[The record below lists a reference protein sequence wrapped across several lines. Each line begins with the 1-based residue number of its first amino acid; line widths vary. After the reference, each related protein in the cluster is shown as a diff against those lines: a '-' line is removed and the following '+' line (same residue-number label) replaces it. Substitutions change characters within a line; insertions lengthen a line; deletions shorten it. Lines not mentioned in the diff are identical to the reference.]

1 MAVGDFSAG
10 PRPATA
16 ARPKWLRGQRFDSDP
31 ALPQIA
37 RHGTFGMMFAATSP
51 SLART
56 LRGLAVCGGLLL
68 AGCAGS
74 GFDLSPRPP
83 APVLAPPPADDDP
96 ATPPPLR
103 PSVESSP
110 VRVGL
115 VLPLSAKG
123 NAGTVALSMRN
134 AAELA
139 LTEFGNAGIELIVKD
154 DAGTAPGAQAAGLAA
169 LDEGAVI
176 VLGPLFSHTVA
187 AAGQTARSR
196 GVPLVA
202 FSTDANV
209 ATRGVYLLSFL
220 PESDV
225 DRMVSFAVSRGKR
238 SFVAVL
244 PDSAYGSV
252 VEAQFQ
258 QAVSA
263 RGGRVIAI
271 EKYTEKAK
279 LTEPARR
286 VAAAS
291 RQADSLFFA
300 DAGDTTPGLV
310 QALAASG
317 VKNGNPQFMGTGLW
331 DDAALFKN
339 PNLSGAWFAAPDA
352 AGYRAFAQ
360 RYRARYSRDP
370 VRTASLA
377 YDGVSLVASLVRAGG
392 GRIGEETL
400 TNPSGFSGID
410 GVFRFRPDGT
420 CERGLAVMEINGG
433 SARVIS
439 PAPRAFGA
447 ANL

>member
-1 MAVGDFSAG
+1 MICDASGS
-10 PRPATA
+10 RPA
-16 ARPKWLRGQRFDSDP
+16 RV
-31 ALPQIA
+31 
-37 RHGTFGMMFAATSP
+37 
-51 SLART
+51 
-56 LRGLAVCGGLLL
+56 LRGLAVFAGLAL
-68 AGCAGS
+68 AGCAGI
-74 GFDLSPRPP
+74 DLDVFGSKPSPGQPLAPP
-83 APVLAPPPADDDP
+83 AEETAPPPASAP
-96 ATPPPLR
+96 GGP
-103 PSVESSP
+103 V

-123 NAGTVALSMRN
+123 NAGVVALAMRN

-139 LTEFGNAGIELIVKD
+139 LAEFGGAGIQLIVKD
-154 DAGTAPGAQAAGLAA
+154 DAGTAPGAQAAVQAA
-169 LDEGAVI
+169 IGEGAVI
-176 VLGPLFSHTVA
+176 VLGPLFSNAVA

-196 GVPLVA
+196 GVPLIA

-225 DRMVSFAVSRGKR
+225 DRMVSFAISRGKR

-258 QAVSA
+258 QVVSA
-263 RGGRVIAI
+263 RGGRVVAI
-271 EKYTEKAK
+271 EKYGTEKAK
-279 LTEPARR
+279 LAEPARR
-286 VAAAS
+286 VAAAA

-300 DAGDTTPGLV
+300 DAGDATPQLV
-310 QALAASG
+310 QALAANG
-317 VKNGNPQFMGTGLW
+317 VKNGQPQFMGTGLW
-331 DDAALFKN
+331 DDAGLFANPALA
-339 PNLSGAWFAAPDA
+339 GAWFAAPDA

-360 RYRARYSRDP
+360 RYRARYGQDP

-377 YDGVSLVASLVRAGG
+377 YDGVSLVASLVKAGG
-392 GRIGEETL
+392 GRIGDDML

-420 CERGLAVMEINGG
+420 CERGLAVMEIGGG

>member
-1 MAVGDFSAG
+1 MIFDANGS
-10 PRPATA
+10 RPA
-16 ARPKWLRGQRFDSDP
+16 RV
-31 ALPQIA
+31 
-37 RHGTFGMMFAATSP
+37 
-51 SLART
+51 
-56 LRGLAVCGGLLL
+56 LRGLAVLAGLAL

-74 GFDLSPRPP
+74 GLDLDIFSSKPP
-83 APVLAPPPADDDP
+83 LGQPLAPPPAVDE
-96 ATPPPLR
+96 APPPA
-103 PSVESSP
+103 PGGPV

-139 LTEFGNAGIELIVKD
+139 LAEFGNVGIQLIVKD
-154 DAGTAPGAQAAGLAA
+154 DAGTAPGAQAAVQAA
-169 LDEGAVI
+169 IGEGAVI

-187 AAGQTARSR
+187 AAGQMARSR
-196 GVPLVA
+196 GVPLIA

-209 ATRGVYLLSFL
+209 AARGVYLLSFL

-225 DRMVSFAVSRGKR
+225 DRMVSFAISRGKR

-258 QAVSA
+258 QVVSA

-271 EKYTEKAK
+271 EKYSAEKAK
-279 LTEPARR
+279 LAEPARR
-286 VAAAS
+286 AAAAS

-310 QALAASG
+310 QALAANG
-317 VKNGNPQFMGTGLW
+317 VKNPQPQFMGTGLW
-331 DDAALFKN
+331 DDAALFAN
-339 PNLSGAWFAAPDA
+339 PALAGAWFAAPDA

-360 RYRARYSRDP
+360 RYRARYGRDP

-377 YDGVSLVASLVRAGG
+377 YDAVSLVASLVRAGG
-392 GRIGEETL
+392 GRISDDML

-420 CERGLAVMEINGG
+420 CERGLAVMEIGRG
-433 SARVIS
+433 SARIIS
-439 PAPRAFGA
+439 PAPRAFSA

>member
-1 MAVGDFSAG
+1 MICDASGRRLGRV
-10 PRPATA
+10 
-16 ARPKWLRGQRFDSDP
+16 
-31 ALPQIA
+31 
-37 RHGTFGMMFAATSP
+37 
-51 SLART
+51 
-56 LRGLAVCGGLLL
+56 LRGLAVFAGLAL

-74 GFDLSPRPP
+74 GIDLDIFSYKPPPGQPLAP
-83 APVLAPPPADDDP
+83 APAEEAGPPPVP
-96 ATPPPLR
+96 GGP
-103 PSVESSP
+103 V

-115 VLPLSAKG
+115 VLPLSARG

-139 LTEFGNAGIELIVKD
+139 LAEFGNAGIQLIVKD
-154 DAGTAPGAQAAGLAA
+154 DAGTAPGAQAAVQAA
-169 LDEGAVI
+169 IGEGAVI
-176 VLGPLFSHTVA
+176 VLGPLFSNAVA

-209 ATRGVYLLSFL
+209 AARGVYLLSFL

-225 DRMVSFAVSRGKR
+225 DRMVSFAISRGKR

-244 PDSAYGSV
+244 PDSAYGTV
-252 VEAQFQ
+252 VEGQFQ
-258 QAVSA
+258 QVVAA

-271 EKYTEKAK
+271 EKYGAEKAK
-279 LTEPARR
+279 LAEPARR

-300 DAGDTTPGLV
+300 DAGDTTPQLM
-310 QALAASG
+310 QALAANG
-317 VKNGNPQFMGTGLW
+317 VKNGKPQFMGTGLW
-331 DDAALFKN
+331 DDAALFGN
-339 PNLSGAWFAAPDA
+339 PALAGAWFAAPDA

-360 RYRARYSRDP
+360 RYRARYGQDP

-377 YDGVSLVASLVRAGG
+377 YDGVSLVASLVKAGG
-392 GRIGEETL
+392 GRISEDML

-420 CERGLAVMEINGG
+420 CERGLAVMEIGGG

-439 PAPRAFGA
+439 PAPRTFSA

>member
-1 MAVGDFSAG
+1 MICTANGW
-10 PRPATA
+10 RPA
-16 ARPKWLRGQRFDSDP
+16 R
-31 ALPQIA
+31 
-37 RHGTFGMMFAATSP
+37 M
-51 SLART
+51 
-56 LRGLAVCGGLLL
+56 LRGLAVLAGLVL

-74 GFDLSPRPP
+74 GFDLDVFSSKPP
-83 APVLAPPPADDDP
+83 PGQPLTPQAEEAAPPPAAGGP
-96 ATPPPLR
+96 
-103 PSVESSP
+103 V

-139 LTEFGNAGIELIVKD
+139 LAEFGGAGIQLIVKD
-154 DAGTAPGAQAAGLAA
+154 DAGTAPGAQAAVQAA
-169 LDEGAVI
+169 IGEGAVI
-176 VLGPLFSHTVA
+176 VLGPLFSNAVA

-196 GVPLVA
+196 GVPLIA

-209 ATRGVYLLSFL
+209 AARGVYLLSFL

-238 SFVAVL
+238 SFVALL
-244 PDSAYGSV
+244 PDSAYGTV
-252 VEAQFQ
+252 VEGQFQ
-258 QAVSA
+258 QVVAA

-271 EKYTEKAK
+271 EKYSADKAK
-279 LTEPARR
+279 LAEPARR
-286 VAAAS
+286 AAAAS

-300 DAGDTTPGLV
+300 DAGDATPQVV
-310 QALAASG
+310 QALAANG
-317 VKNGNPQFMGTGLW
+317 VKNGSPQFMGTGLW
-331 DDAALFKN
+331 DDNALFGN
-339 PNLSGAWFAAPDA
+339 PALAGAWFAAPDA

-360 RYRARYSRDP
+360 RYRARYGQDP

-377 YDGVSLVASLVRAGG
+377 YDGVSLVASLVKAGG
-392 GRIGEETL
+392 GRISEEML

-410 GVFRFRPDGT
+410 GVFRFRADGT
-420 CERGLAVMEINGG
+420 CERGLAVMEIGGG

>member
-1 MAVGDFSAG
+1 MMFDANG
-10 PRPATA
+10 PRPA
-16 ARPKWLRGQRFDSDP
+16 RV
-31 ALPQIA
+31 
-37 RHGTFGMMFAATSP
+37 
-51 SLART
+51 
-56 LRGLAVCGGLLL
+56 LRGLAVFAGLAL

-74 GFDLSPRPP
+74 GFDLDIFGSKPP
-83 APVLAPPPADDDP
+83 PGQPLAPPPA
-96 ATPPPLR
+96 AEAAPPPA
-103 PSVESSP
+103 PGGPV

-115 VLPLSAKG
+115 VLPLSARG

-139 LTEFGNAGIELIVKD
+139 LAEFGGAGIQLIVKD
-154 DAGTAPGAQAAGLAA
+154 DAGTAPGAQAAVQAA
-169 LDEGAVI
+169 IGEGAVI

-196 GVPLVA
+196 GVPLIA

-209 ATRGVYLLSFL
+209 AARGVYLLSFL

-225 DRMVSFAVSRGKR
+225 ERMVSFAVSRGKR
-238 SFVAVL
+238 SFVAIL
-244 PDSAYGSV
+244 PDSAYGTV

-258 QAVSA
+258 QVVSA

-271 EKYTEKAK
+271 EKYGTERAK
-279 LTEPARR
+279 LAEPARR
-286 VAAAS
+286 AAAAS

-300 DAGDTTPGLV
+300 DAGDTTPQLV
-310 QALAASG
+310 QALAANG
-317 VKNGNPQFMGTGLW
+317 VKNGQPQFMGTGLW
-331 DDAALFKN
+331 DDAALFAN
-339 PNLSGAWFAAPDA
+339 PALAGAWFAAPDA

-360 RYRARYSRDP
+360 RYRARYGQDP

-377 YDGVSLVASLVRAGG
+377 YDGVSLVASLVKVGG
-392 GRIGEETL
+392 GRISDDML

-420 CERGLAVMEINGG
+420 CERGLAVMEIGGG
-433 SARVIS
+433 SARIIS
-439 PAPRAFGA
+439 PAPRAFSA

>member
-1 MAVGDFSAG
+1 MICDASGW
-10 PRPATA
+10 R
-16 ARPKWLRGQRFDSDP
+16 
-31 ALPQIA
+31 
-37 RHGTFGMMFAATSP
+37 
-51 SLART
+51 LARV
-56 LRGLAVCGGLLL
+56 LRGLAVCAGLAL

-74 GFDLSPRPP
+74 GIDLDVFGSKPP
-83 APVLAPPPADDDP
+83 PGQPLAPPVEEAAPPPAP
-96 ATPPPLR
+96 GGP
-103 PSVESSP
+103 V

-123 NAGTVALSMRN
+123 NAGTVALAMRN

-139 LTEFGNAGIELIVKD
+139 LAEFGGAGVQLIVKD
-154 DAGTAPGAQAAGLAA
+154 DGGTAPGAQAAVQAA
-169 LDEGAVI
+169 IDEGAVI
-176 VLGPLFSHTVA
+176 VLGPLFSNAVA
-187 AAGQTARSR
+187 AAGQAARSR
-196 GVPLVA
+196 GVPLIA

-209 ATRGVYLLSFL
+209 AARGVYLLSFL

-258 QAVSA
+258 QVVSA

-271 EKYTEKAK
+271 EKYSAEKAK
-279 LTEPARR
+279 LAEPARR

-300 DAGDTTPGLV
+300 DAGDTTPQLV
-310 QALAASG
+310 QALAANG
-317 VKNGNPQFMGTGLW
+317 VKNGQPQFMGTGLW
-331 DDAALFKN
+331 DDAALFAN
-339 PNLSGAWFAAPDA
+339 PALAGAWFAAPDA

-360 RYRARYSRDP
+360 RYRARYGKDP

-377 YDGVSLVASLVRAGG
+377 YDGVSLVASLVKAGG
-392 GRIGEETL
+392 GRISDDML

-410 GVFRFRPDGT
+410 GVFRFRADGT

-433 SARVIS
+433 GARVIS
-439 PAPRAFGA
+439 PAPRAFSA